1 MKKKFSFRDILFE
14 PEEPEI
20 EEEETEVEEEPV
32 KPVKRVATKPQA
44 NKEPETEEKTVSVKA
59 EDVLYKKSQTF
70 IDYINSPVAQED
82 KKAEQ
87 NKEEEVYEF
96 STNISPIFGVI
107 EPKEKKETPVKTKV
121 VTSQVNKPEDY
132 HLDIVPSPIYG
143 YSSKEE
149 AEKENYTVNN
159 LEEEISEDEMHS
171 LFETQDSLHVK
182 DVEINL
188 FDSYEEEE

>member
-32 KPVKRVATKPQA
+32 KPVVSKAQTS
-44 NKEPETEEKTVSVKA
+44 KEPEPAEKTTTIKA

-70 IDYINSPVAQED
+70 IDYINSPVTQPD

-87 NKEEEVYEF
+87 NREEEVYEF

-107 EPKEKKETPVKTKV
+107 EPREKKETPVKTKV

-159 LEEEISEDEMHS
+159 LEEEISDDEMHS

>member
-32 KPVKRVATKPQA
+32 KPVVSKAQT
-44 NKEPETEEKTVSVKA
+44 NKEPEPAEKTTTIKA

-70 IDYINSPVAQED
+70 IDYINSPVAQPE

-107 EPKEKKETPVKTKV
+107 EPREKKETPVKTNV

-159 LEEEISEDEMHS
+159 LEEEISDDEMHS